1 MYVHFFLASIDIK
14 YEEMKRTQ
22 YVQSSHARVNQSR
35 LCRVIEEEK
44 EKKKKVDNLEIQKKE
59 KKESE

>member
-1 MYVHFFLASIDIK
+1 
-14 YEEMKRTQ
+14 MKRTQ

>member
-35 LCRVIEEEK
+35 LCRVIGEEK
-44 EKKKKVDNLEIQKKE
+44 EKKKKSGQSRNTKERKKRE
-59 KKESE
+59 